1 MMFGKLML
9 FVLILLVLV
18 LATTVKS
25 MGLTEGFLSF
35 QKSVDEFTDV
45 RVNAYNNKRNITKFY
60 DETYYDPKNGNV
72 IGVFGTQYGGTGSDD
87 TTGGT
92 VSKIDIVPRDNKS
105 NIITYSKGTTDQALS
120 QESDESKKTK
130 IDSIDTHWTK
140 KFTNNQVTCVTWGTA
155 TFMYVMDVTSS
166 KTSGNTVVG
175 NTSVTYSG
183 TYQPAVAAYYT
194 GEVKSLT
201 NKYIVADNNLN
212 ESRKVLLTS
221 TYTYVNDGKDGNNV
235 FDDYYA
241 SNRGLYQLVNNVKY
255 DPTNGNLLIQT
266 GTGTSKSLKV
276 YYRNASHINDTEPDV
291 TYSTSTSTTTAAADR
306 PFAQISN
313 TPYFIKADVH
323 TIMYWPNNDNTIL
336 VVFANSLDSDNA
348 VRLVTCKRFTKN
360 GLYTSN
366 GITKD
371 SGSGV
376 AIDTSNN
383 SDVMNA
389 FSRWYMYFNSNTL
402 GNSNDYLL
410 KTQIV
415 PPVCPAC
422 PSCQGVCT
430 NCGGSGG
437 SGTKTSDMN
446 SLAFASTGNVVSDTV
461 GTAGNI
467 VNSAVGTAGN
477 IVNSTVD
484 TAGNVVGKTLD
495 TAGNIVGKTFDTA
508 GNIVGKTFDAA
519 GNLLGST
526 ADRLGL
532 ERTGYK
538 QSYNGPENTSSSDG
552 ATGYQSG
559 AQSGASSYQTG
570 SQSGAQ
576 SDYRPGSN
584 TTGVSSLPNAK
595 PTDMYSYNGKL
606 QPKGSNYIA
615 MTSDFSRFG
624 R

>member
-1 MMFGKLML
+1 ML

-35 QKSVDEFTDV
+35 QKSADEFSDV
-45 RVNAYNNKRNITKFY
+45 RVNAYNNKRDITKFY

-72 IGVFGTQYGGTGSDD
+72 IGVYGTQYSSSSD

-105 NIITYSKGTTDQALS
+105 NIITYSKGQTDQALS

-140 KFTNNQVTCVTWGTA
+140 KFTNNQVCCVTWGTA
-155 TFMYVMDVTSS
+155 TFMYVMDVTNVS
-166 KTSGNTVVG
+166 TAGNTATG

-221 TYTYVNDGKDGNNV
+221 TYTYVNDGKDGSNV

-241 SNRGLYQLVNNVKY
+241 PNRGLYQLVNNVKY

-276 YYRNASHINDTEPDV
+276 YYRNASHVNDQNPDV
-291 TYSTSTSTTTAAADR
+291 TYSTSTSTTTPAADR
-306 PFAQISN
+306 AFAQISN
-313 TPYFIKADVH
+313 TPYFIKAANH

-336 VVFANSLDSDNA
+336 LVFANSLDSDNA

-366 GITKD
+366 GVTVP
-371 SGSGV
+371 GSGV
-376 AIDTSNN
+376 AVDISNN

-389 FSRWYMYFNSNTL
+389 FSKWYMYFNSNTL

-422 PSCQGVCT
+422 PGCQGVCT

-446 SLAFASTGNVVSDTV
+446 SLAFNNKTSTGNFVSDTV

-484 TAGNVVGKTLD
+484 TAGNVVNTTVDTAGNVVGKTLD
-495 TAGNIVGKTFDTA
+495 TAGNIVGKTFDAA

-559 AQSGASSYQTG
+559 SKGASTYQ
-570 SQSGAQ
+570 SKAQ

>member
-35 QKSVDEFTDV
+35 QKSADEFTDV
-45 RVNAYNNKRNITKFY
+45 RVNAYNNKRDITKFY

-72 IGVFGTQYGGTGSDD
+72 IGVYGTQYSTSSD

-92 VSKIDIVPRDNKS
+92 VSKIDIVPRDNQS
-105 NIITYSKGTTDQALS
+105 NIITYSKGQTDQALS
-120 QESDESKKTK
+120 QESDESKKIK

-140 KFTNNQVTCVTWGTA
+140 RFTNNQVCCVTWGTS
-155 TFMYVMDVTSS
+155 TFMYVMDVTNASIA
-166 KTSGNTVVG
+166 GNTATG

-194 GEVKSLT
+194 GEAKSLT

-221 TYTYVNDGKDGNNV
+221 TYTYVNDGKDGSNV

-241 SNRGLYQLVNNVKY
+241 PNRGLYQLVNNVKY

-276 YYRNASHINDTEPDV
+276 YYRNASHVNDQNPDV
-291 TYSTSTSTTTAAADR
+291 TYSTSTSTTTPAADR
-306 PFAQISN
+306 AFAQISN
-313 TPYFIKADVH
+313 TPYFIKAANH

-336 VVFANSLDSDNA
+336 LVFANSLDSDNA

-376 AIDTSNN
+376 ALDISNN
-383 SDVMNA
+383 SDMMNA
-389 FSRWYMYFNSNTL
+389 FSKWYMYFNSNTL

-422 PSCQGVCT
+422 PGCQGVCT

-446 SLAFASTGNVVSDTV
+446 SLAFDNKTSSGNFVSDTV

-477 IVNSTVD
+477 VVNSTVD

-559 AQSGASSYQTG
+559 SQSGASSYQ
-570 SQSGAQ
+570 SKAQ

-595 PTDMYSYNGKL
+595 PSDMYSYNGKL
-606 QPKGSNYIA
+606 QPKGGNYIA

>member
-35 QKSVDEFTDV
+35 QKSADEFSDV
-45 RVNAYNNKRNITKFY
+45 RVNAYNNKRDITKFY

-72 IGVFGTQYGGTGSDD
+72 IGVYGTQYSTSSD

-105 NIITYSKGTTDQALS
+105 NIITYSKGQTDQALS
-120 QESDESKKTK
+120 QESDESKKIK

-155 TFMYVMDVTSS
+155 TFMYVMDVTNASIA
-166 KTSGNTVVG
+166 GNTATG

-194 GEVKSLT
+194 GEAKSLT

-221 TYTYVNDGKDGNNV
+221 TYTYVNDGKDGSNV

-266 GTGTSKSLKV
+266 GTGTSKSLNV

-291 TYSTSTSTTTAAADR
+291 TYSTSTATTTAAADR

-584 TTGVSSLPNAK
+584 TTGVSSFPNAK

>member
-35 QKSVDEFTDV
+35 QKSADEFSDV
-45 RVNAYNNKRNITKFY
+45 RVNAYNNKRDITKFY

-72 IGVFGTQYGGTGSDD
+72 IGVYGTQYSSSSD

-105 NIITYSKGTTDQALS
+105 NIITYSKGQTDQALS

-140 KFTNNQVTCVTWGTA
+140 KFTNNQVCCVTWGTA
-155 TFMYVMDVTSS
+155 TFMYVMDVTNVS
-166 KTSGNTVVG
+166 TAGNTATG

-221 TYTYVNDGKDGNNV
+221 TYTYVNDGKDGSNV

-241 SNRGLYQLVNNVKY
+241 PNRGLYQLVNNVKY

-276 YYRNASHINDTEPDV
+276 YYRNASHVNDQNPDV
-291 TYSTSTSTTTAAADR
+291 TYSTSTSTTTPAADR
-306 PFAQISN
+306 AFAQISN
-313 TPYFIKADVH
+313 TPYFIKAANH

-336 VVFANSLDSDNA
+336 LVFANSLDSDNA

-366 GITKD
+366 GVTVP
-371 SGSGV
+371 GSGV
-376 AIDTSNN
+376 AVDISNN

-389 FSRWYMYFNSNTL
+389 FSKWYMYFNSNAL
-402 GNSNDYLL
+402 GESSDYLL

-422 PSCQGVCT
+422 PGCQGVCT
-430 NCGGSGG
+430 NCGGNGG

-446 SLAFASTGNVVSDTV
+446 SLAFNNKTSTGNFVSDTV

-559 AQSGASSYQTG
+559 SQSGASSYQ
-570 SQSGAQ
+570 SKAQ